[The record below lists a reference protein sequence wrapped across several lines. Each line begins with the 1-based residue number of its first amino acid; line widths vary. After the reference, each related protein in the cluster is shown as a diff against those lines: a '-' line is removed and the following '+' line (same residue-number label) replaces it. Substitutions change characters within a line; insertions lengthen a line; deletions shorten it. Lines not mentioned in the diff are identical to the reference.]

1 MFSRAGRHEL
11 APLTIVP
18 ISAFRLAFSLAP
30 AVAKRPAP
38 ALVVAHPRVRFTP
51 VQLSFPAMTFVAIQE
66 RFVALKNN
74 KLFET
79 FVITVIIVS
88 ALVIGASTYDF
99 RPGVLKVFA
108 VLDVA
113 VTLFFLAEII
123 VRMLADGSLRR
134 FFSQGWN
141 LFDFVIVVASLI
153 PVEESQMALLG
164 RLLRI
169 FRVLR
174 LVSIIPEL
182 RVLLN
187 AFVSAIPRMGYVSLL
202 MFIIFYIYA
211 AVGSIMFH
219 AINEVLWGNISIA
232 MLTLFRVATF
242 EDWTDVMYETMAVY
256 PLSWAY
262 YLTFIFVVAFIFLN
276 MMIGIVLETLQKEHE
291 RMDRL
296 TGEGE
301 AGEVHWIREHTEAM
315 EQRLARIE
323 ALLERRVSAD
333 GKAGM
338 D

>member
-1 MFSRAGRHEL
+1 
-11 APLTIVP
+11 
-18 ISAFRLAFSLAP
+18 
-30 AVAKRPAP
+30 
-38 ALVVAHPRVRFTP
+38 
-51 VQLSFPAMTFVAIQE
+51 MTFSEIQT
-66 RFVALKNN
+66 RFVALRNN

-79 FVITVIIVS
+79 FVIVVIVVS

-99 RPGVLKVFA
+99 PEGVLGFFSVMDW
-108 VLDVA
+108 V

-141 LFDFVIVVASLI
+141 VFDFLIVVASLI

-187 AFVSAIPRMGYVSLL
+187 AFLSAIPRMGYVSLL

-211 AVGSIMFH
+211 AMGSIFF
-219 AINEVLWGNISIA
+219 AQINPELWGNITIS

-242 EDWTDVMYETMAVY
+242 EDWTDVMYETMATY
-256 PLSWAY
+256 PLSWMF
-262 YLTFIFVVAFIFLN
+262 YLTFIFVVAFVFLN
-276 MMIGIVLETLQKEHE
+276 MMIGIVVETLQTEHE
-291 RMDRL
+291 RMDL
-296 TGEGE
+296 AEGK
-301 AGEVHWIREHTEAM
+301 GEVSEIRWIREHT
-315 EQRLARIE
+315 QVLDDRLARIE
-323 ALLERRVSAD
+323 ALLSAQRADD
-333 GKAGM
+333 GGFQAKGQAPGRTQDSALDAGSSA
-338 D
+338 

>member
-1 MFSRAGRHEL
+1 MTNFGDIQA
-11 APLTIVP
+11 
-18 ISAFRLAFSLAP
+18 
-30 AVAKRPAP
+30 
-38 ALVVAHPRVRFTP
+38 RF
-51 VQLSFPAMTFVAIQE
+51 I
-66 RFVALKNN
+66 ALKNN

-99 RPGVLKVFA
+99 RPGVLRVFG

-141 LFDFVIVVASLI
+141 VFDFVIVVASLI

-202 MFIIFYIYA
+202 MFVIFYIYA
-211 AVGSIMFH
+211 AVGSIIFH
-219 AINEVLWGNISIA
+219 GINPTLWDNISIA

-256 PLSWAY
+256 PLSWIY
-262 YLTFIFVVAFIFLN
+262 YLSFIFVVAFVFLN

-291 RMDRL
+291 RMDQE

-301 AGEVHWIREHTEAM
+301 AGEVHWIREHTEAIEERM
-315 EQRLARIE
+315 ARIE
-323 ALLERRVSAD
+323 SLLERYLTTGAD
-333 GKAGM
+333 VQRPPEALADETGSGSG
-338 D
+338 